1 MFNLTRLLVSVFIIA
16 APSWARAAS
25 ADQDF
30 YRGKTIRIIVGF
42 AAGGGFDA
50 YARVIAPEHGAAY
63 PRQPID
69 HRRQYDRRRQPGSS
83 ELSF

>member
-50 YARVIAPEHGAAY
+50 YARVIARNMGRHIPGNPSIIVDNMPAQAA
-63 PRQPID
+63 
-69 HRRQYDRRRQPGSS
+69 G
-83 ELSF
+83 